1 MARIE
6 WRDLGQD
13 LGRDVAQLRV
23 ADRATAIRKGFIARG
38 GRLADEART
47 GAVRRSDRA
56 RGGHLPWARRPARG
70 RSRYRRAVGSIP
82 IRWTPAPRFEPESRG
97 IARQLVLIGISVGLA
112 LLATLLA
119 TLIASPSVRAR
130 LSAARSRV
138 RDAVAT
144 RWGGGA
150 ARDHVAI
157 DLEAAETP
165 APLDGLAPVVGI
177 PIVGAGAGPFVAS
190 PSAIDAPPET
200 ASPSAI
206 EETLPVEPVPAEAGR
221 NGKPAPVG

>member
-23 ADRATAIRKGFIARG
+23 ADRATAIRKGLIARG

-47 GAVRRSDRA
+47 EAVRRSDRA
-56 RGGHLPWARRPARG
+56 RGGHRPWARRPAPG
-70 RSRYRRAVGSIP
+70 RSWYRRAVGSIP
-82 IRWTPAPRFEPESRG
+82 ARWTRAPKFEPKSRR
-97 IARQLVLIGISVGLA
+97 IARPLVLIGISVGLA
-112 LLATLLA
+112 LLATLLTA
-119 TLIASPSVRAR
+119 LLASPSVRAR
-130 LSAARSRV
+130 VSAMRARM

-150 ARDHVAI
+150 ARDHIAI
-157 DLEAAETP
+157 DLEGSETP
-165 APLDGLAPVVGI
+165 APLYDLAPVVGI
-177 PIVGAGAGPFVAS
+177 PIVGAGTDPLAADPLAAS
-190 PSAIDAPPET
+190 RSATEP
-200 ASPSAI
+200 PSAI

-221 NGKPAPVG
+221 NGKPARVG